1 MIEFLAGGTFNVWSP
16 YSSGVNAPPAATCG
30 TFSAGVPMN
39 PNPLPIPAAGL
50 VIYVQTVPTSPPIAI
65 IPPASLGGVGLP
77 AGATCSNPWKPYTPA
92 PICASQV
99 GEEGDAIVEGE
110 LQGEVTL
117 GSSNSIVVSRDL
129 TYQCADT
136 SSSPAAQETAGYVL
150 PAACSTEANP
160 DVLGLAASSDVVISH
175 PQQGTTPPTNQYTFQ
190 PPSSG
195 NFTLSCNGTATA
207 NISSGASAGTIQ
219 GDLGAVGACG
229 SSPQVASNNP
239 GFTITLVQSVTLTS
253 SNGNMSIPSNSD
265 DNVPN
270 QTEPYEWP
278 SSTSSPFCTTD
289 GSEASQPAA
298 ALLADIYPDCMIQ
311 NPVIDAAIVSVQGSF
326 ADEDWDIG
334 PSNAGSA
341 YLQGTDVS
349 FLRGPF
355 GLEGVG
361 GYDKEFSYDSRLTYL
376 TPPSMIDIADLTWAG
391 NSFVNCG
398 SINDGTT
405 TPPANV
411 CPGLDWLNS

>member
-1 MIEFLAGGTFNVWSP
+1 
-16 YSSGVNAPPAATCG
+16 
-30 TFSAGVPMN
+30 
-39 PNPLPIPAAGL
+39 
-50 VIYVQTVPTSPPIAI
+50 
-65 IPPASLGGVGLP
+65 
-77 AGATCSNPWKPYTPA
+77 
-92 PICASQV
+92 
-99 GEEGDAIVEGE
+99 
-110 LQGEVTL
+110 
-117 GSSNSIVVSRDL
+117 
-129 TYQCADT
+129 
-136 SSSPAAQETAGYVL
+136 
-150 PAACSTEANP
+150 
-160 DVLGLAASSDVVISH
+160 
-175 PQQGTTPPTNQYTFQ
+175 
-190 PPSSG
+190 
-195 NFTLSCNGTATA
+195 
-207 NISSGASAGTIQ
+207 
-219 GDLGAVGACG
+219 
-229 SSPQVASNNP
+229 
-239 GFTITLVQSVTLTS
+239 
-253 SNGNMSIPSNSD
+253 
-265 DNVPN
+265 
-270 QTEPYEWP
+270 
-278 SSTSSPFCTTD
+278 
-289 GSEASQPAA
+289 
-298 ALLADIYPDCMIQ
+298 MIQ